1 MQNEQ
6 LGEQDEAIVRA
17 SVELGQTDTVT
28 IRETRTNDI
37 NIGHRCQLQQTG
49 GLGTN
54 NPETNMKNNQS
65 TLYLSITVHTC
76 HSLSPPLVASQRSIK
91 QH

>member
-6 LGEQDEAIVRA
+6 LGKHDEAMVRV
-17 SVELGQTDTVT
+17 SGELGQTETVT

-37 NIGHRCQLQQTG
+37 NVGHRCQLQQTG

-54 NPETNMKNNQS
+54 NPQTNMKNNQS
-65 TLYLSITVHTC
+65 TLYLSIIAHTC